1 MSEDRLLSVLNASE
15 SVRNEDYDADEML
28 DPTKSYKTIR
38 DIRNKNCHKN
48 LILRD
53 LDFTFD
59 PEKDHYEPKKLLL
72 LLIIIIINMKELEI
86 QISHYRLKNILI

>member
-15 SVRNEDYDADEML
+15 SVRNEDCDADEML

-38 DIRNKNCHKN
+38 GIRNKNCHKN

-59 PEKDHYEPKKLLL
+59 PEKDHYEPKKLFL